1 MFKYYVILNLYQ
13 LFFFLYFFLKRYPSF
28 NCRRIL
34 QLSCSKEALIAAFLC
49 EETVKTGQSFALLGL
64 RWRWR
69 LLVAKCFFFLILICI
84 LIRKG
89 SFNVFNKIKT
99 EVNFKRSAPVEVWN
113 VYLVLLLLL
122 LLLLTTK

>member
-1 MFKYYVILNLYQ
+1 MFKYYVILNFYQ
-13 LFFFLYFFLKRYPSF
+13 LFFFLHFFLKRYPSS

-34 QLSCSKEALIAAFLC
+34 QLSSSKNALIAAFC
-49 EETVKTGQSFALLGL
+49 VKKTIKTGQSFALLRL
-64 RWRWR
+64 RRRWR
-69 LLVAKCFFFLILICI
+69 LLVAKCFFFSILICI

-99 EVNFKRSAPVEVWN
+99 EVNFKRSALMEVWN
-113 VYLVLLLLL
+113 IYLLLLLL